1 MAAICCSIA
10 SSSSS
15 GTPANL
21 ATTSAVRSSAV
32 GPSPPLVTIKSTP
45 WPARNRNAAAR
56 SCDRSPTHSR
66 WATSTP
72 SSPSCCAN
80 HGPLRSVS
88 CPVSSSVPVTTI
100 PARTSASPL
109 LTRRHASAVGMLCR
123 REATMRLRRTTH
135 AAQTSAPP
143 LIGVD
148 DLKTPPWAQ
157 VMETVVGTG
166 IGRTL
171 RATPAAL
178 RVLVHLAWQTSPRL
192 TLLAAAVELV
202 AGCATAFGLLATANV
217 LTELLAQGP
226 TPQRVVAALPAL
238 VLVMASFAARGL
250 LDAAVGAVQA
260 VLAPRVELRAQNEL
274 HAAVIGVEL
283 IAFDDPD
290 FVELVR
296 RTSAQGIMSVRR
308 GVGDVGNLLSSAIS
322 LAAAIVTA
330 GLLNPVLAP
339 VVLLAAV
346 PNGWANVR
354 AALMS
359 YESFVRMV
367 SRMRRL
373 GVTGGIITSRR
384 QAAEVRAFTTQ
395 DTLLVE
401 HRFYLDMLTSC
412 LTQAR
417 RHHRTGALQ
426 RLPRDPQVIELQ
438 EVSFSYPGKDEPA
451 LDRVGLTIK
460 RGQVVALVGE
470 NGSGKSTLAKVITGL
485 YLPDQGRVSWDGVDI
500 ATVDQR
506 ELHSQVGVV
515 LQDPVEWPMTAE
527 NNVRIGRLERP
538 DPNGSVLAA
547 AAADSGA
554 DAVVAELPHGWDTVL
569 SRDFQNGH
577 DLSGGQWQRI
587 SVARGLYRDAPLL
600 VADEPTAAMDARA
613 EHAVFQSLQSFTRAG
628 AAVSDGD
635 CQGARTTVLITHRLA
650 NIRHADQIIVLDH
663 GRIAE
668 QGTHGELM
676 ARGGGYAEL
685 FTLQA
690 QAYLGDAGERSPL
703 G

>member
-1 MAAICCSIA
+1 
-10 SSSSS
+10 
-15 GTPANL
+15 
-21 ATTSAVRSSAV
+21 
-32 GPSPPLVTIKSTP
+32 
-45 WPARNRNAAAR
+45 
-56 SCDRSPTHSR
+56 
-66 WATSTP
+66 
-72 SSPSCCAN
+72 
-80 HGPLRSVS
+80 
-88 CPVSSSVPVTTI
+88 
-100 PARTSASPL
+100 
-109 LTRRHASAVGMLCR
+109 
-123 REATMRLRRTTH
+123 MRLRRTTGVGPKP
-135 AAQTSAPP
+135 SAPQ
-143 LIGVD
+143 LIGID
-148 DLKTPPWAQ
+148 DLKTPSWAQ
-157 VMETVVGTG
+157 VMETVAGTG

-171 RATPAAL
+171 RAAPTAL
-178 RVLVHLAWQTSPRL
+178 RVLVRLAWQTSPRL

-202 AGCATAFGLLATANV
+202 AGCAMAFGLLATANV

-296 RTSAQGIMSVRR
+296 RTSAQGIRSVRY
-308 GVGDVGNLLSSAIS
+308 GVGDVGNLLSSTVS
-322 LAAAIVTA
+322 LTAAIVTA

-346 PNGWANVR
+346 PNGWASVR
-354 AALMS
+354 AALLD
-359 YESFVRMV
+359 YDSFVRTI

-373 GVTGGIITSRR
+373 GITGDIITGRR
-384 QAAEVRAFTTQ
+384 EAPEVRAFTTQ
-395 DTLLVE
+395 DTLLGEHRRIGSQLTAEAVRVE
-401 HRFYLDMLTSC
+401 HRKTAIRLFGRGLAGIGTALAYGVLGLLLYAGAMPLALAGAAAVAMRTASTAVSNTVFAANRLFEHSFYLDMLTCC

-417 RHHRTGALQ
+417 SQHRSAAGL
-426 RLPRDPQVIELQ
+426 RLPRDPQLIELHN
-438 EVSFSYPGKDEPA
+438 VSFSYPGKDESA
-451 LDRVGLTIK
+451 LHQVNVTIQ

-470 NGSGKSTLAKVITGL
+470 NGSGKSTLAKIITGL
-485 YLPDQGRVSWDGVDI
+485 YLPDLGRVTWDGVDI
-500 ATVDQR
+500 AKVDQR
-506 ELHSQVGVV
+506 ELHSRVAVV

-527 NNVRIGRLERP
+527 NNIRIGRLERP
-538 DPNGSVLAA
+538 DPDGSVLAT

-554 DAVVAELPHGWDTVL
+554 DAVVAELPDGWASVL
-569 SRDFQNGH
+569 SREFQNGC

-613 EHAVFQSLQSFTRAG
+613 EHAVFSSLQALRRSGATAG
-628 AAVSDGD
+628 NGD
-635 CQGARTTVLITHRLA
+635 SSGASRTTVLITHRLA

-663 GRIAE
+663 GRITE

-690 QAYLGDAGERSPL
+690 RAYLGGTGALSPL

>member
-1 MAAICCSIA
+1 M
-10 SSSSS
+10 
-15 GTPANL
+15 
-21 ATTSAVRSSAV
+21 
-32 GPSPPLVTIKSTP
+32 
-45 WPARNRNAAAR
+45 
-56 SCDRSPTHSR
+56 PT
-66 WATSTP
+66 
-72 SSPSCCAN
+72 
-80 HGPLRSVS
+80 
-88 CPVSSSVPVTTI
+88 
-100 PARTSASPL
+100 
-109 LTRRHASAVGMLCR
+109 
-123 REATMRLRRTTH
+123 
-135 AAQTSAPP
+135 

-148 DLKTPPWAQ
+148 DLTTPWWAK
-157 VMETVVGTG
+157 VGVEMAGSSTS
-166 IGRTL
+166 RML
-171 RATPAAL
+171 RAAPAAL
-178 RVLVHLAWQTSPRL
+178 GVLVRLAWQTSPRL
-192 TLLAAAVELV
+192 TALAAAVELL

-217 LTELLAQGP
+217 LTQLLEQGP
-226 TPQRVVAALPAL
+226 TPARVVAALPAL
-238 VLVMASFAARGL
+238 ALVMASYAARGL

-260 VLAPRVELRAQNEL
+260 VLAPRVELRAQDEL
-274 HAAVIGVEL
+274 HAAVIGAEL
-283 IAFDDPD
+283 VAFDDAD

-296 RTSAQGIMSVRR
+296 RTSGRAISSVRQ
-308 GVGDVGNLLSSAIS
+308 GVADAGNLLSSAIS

-346 PNGWANVR
+346 PNGWASMR
-354 AALMS
+354 AAMLS

-373 GVTGGIITSRR
+373 GITGDIITGRR

-395 DTLLVE
+395 DTLLGEHRRIGSQVTAEAVTVE
-401 HRFYLDMLTSC
+401 HRKTAIRLVGRGLAGIGTALAYGVLGLLLYAGAMPLALAGAAAVAMRTASSAVSNTVFAANRLFEHSFYLDMLASC

-417 RHHRTGALQ
+417 GYHRTAAVQ
-426 RLPRDPQVIELQ
+426 HLPRDPQVIELR

-451 LDRVGLTIK
+451 LDRVSLTIK

-500 ATVDQR
+500 AQVDQR
-506 ELHSQVGVV
+506 ELHSQVAAV
-515 LQDPVEWPMTAE
+515 LQNPVEWPMTAA
-527 NNVRIGRLERP
+527 NNVRIGRLERHDP
-538 DPNGSVLAA
+538 DGSVLAA

-554 DAVVAELPHGWDTVL
+554 DTVVAELPDGWDSVL
-569 SRDFQNGH
+569 SREFQNGY

-613 EHAVFQSLQSFTRAG
+613 EHAVFQSLQSLSRAAAASGNGDSPG
-628 AAVSDGD
+628 AT
-635 CQGARTTVLITHRLA
+635 RTTVLITHRLA

-663 GRIAE
+663 GRVTE
-668 QGTHGELM
+668 QGTHEELM

-690 QAYLGDAGERSPL
+690 SAYLDGTGDLSRL
-703 G
+703 GHPG

>member
-1 MAAICCSIA
+1 
-10 SSSSS
+10 
-15 GTPANL
+15 
-21 ATTSAVRSSAV
+21 
-32 GPSPPLVTIKSTP
+32 
-45 WPARNRNAAAR
+45 
-56 SCDRSPTHSR
+56 
-66 WATSTP
+66 
-72 SSPSCCAN
+72 
-80 HGPLRSVS
+80 
-88 CPVSSSVPVTTI
+88 
-100 PARTSASPL
+100 
-109 LTRRHASAVGMLCR
+109 
-123 REATMRLRRTTH
+123 MRLRRTTN
-135 AAQTSAPP
+135 AASRDPSGPT
-143 LIGVD
+143 LIGAD
-148 DLKTPPWAQ
+148 DLATPSWAK
-157 VMETVVGTG
+157 VYEAMAGSG
-166 IGRTL
+166 ASRML
-171 RATPAAL
+171 RAAPAAL
-178 RVLVHLAWQTSPRL
+178 GVLVRLAWQTSPRL
-192 TLLAAAVELV
+192 TLLAAAVELL
-202 AGCATAFGLLATANV
+202 AGCATAFGLLATATV
-217 LTELLAQGP
+217 LTQLLEQGP

-238 VLVMASFAARGL
+238 ALVMASFAARGL

-260 VLAPRVELRAQNEL
+260 VLAPRVELRAQDEL
-274 HAAVIGVEL
+274 HAAVIAAEL
-283 IAFDDPD
+283 VAFDDAD
-290 FVELVR
+290 FMELVR
-296 RTSAQGIMSVRR
+296 RTSTQGMMSVRR

-346 PNGWANVR
+346 PNGWASVR
-354 AALMS
+354 AAMLG

-373 GVTGGIITSRR
+373 GITGDIITSRR

-395 DTLLVE
+395 DTLLGEHRRIGSQLAAEAVAVE
-401 HRFYLDMLTSC
+401 HRKTAIRLAGRGLAGVGTALAYGVLGVLLYTGALPLALAGAAAVAMRTASTAVSTTVFAANQLFEHSFYLDMLTSC

-451 LDRVGLTIK
+451 LDRISLTIK

-500 ATVDQR
+500 AQVDQR
-506 ELHSQVGVV
+506 ELHSQVAAV
-515 LQDPVEWPMTAE
+515 LQNPVEWPMTAA
-527 NNVRIGRLERP
+527 NNVRIGRLARP
-538 DPNGSVLAA
+538 DPDGSVLAA
-547 AAADSGA
+547 AAADSGT
-554 DAVVAELPHGWDTVL
+554 DAVVAELPNGWDTVL

-600 VADEPTAAMDARA
+600 IADEPTAAMDARA
-613 EHAVFQSLQSFTRAG
+613 EHAVFQSLQSLTRAG
-628 AAVSDGD
+628 TAVSNGD
-635 CQGARTTVLITHRLA
+635 SPGATRTTVLITHRLA

-663 GRIAE
+663 GRITE
-668 QGTHGELM
+668 QGTHAELM
-676 ARGGGYAEL
+676 TLGGGYAEL

-690 QAYLGDAGERSPL
+690 QAYLGGAGELSPL

>member
-1 MAAICCSIA
+1 
-10 SSSSS
+10 
-15 GTPANL
+15 
-21 ATTSAVRSSAV
+21 
-32 GPSPPLVTIKSTP
+32 
-45 WPARNRNAAAR
+45 
-56 SCDRSPTHSR
+56 
-66 WATSTP
+66 
-72 SSPSCCAN
+72 
-80 HGPLRSVS
+80 
-88 CPVSSSVPVTTI
+88 
-100 PARTSASPL
+100 
-109 LTRRHASAVGMLCR
+109 
-123 REATMRLRRTTH
+123 MRFRRTTGS
-135 AAQTSAPP
+135 ASADSGATGCARRVESSAPP

-148 DLKTPPWAQ
+148 DLKIPPWAQ
-157 VMETVVGTG
+157 VMETVAGTG

-171 RATPAAL
+171 RAAPAAL
-178 RVLVHLAWQTSPRL
+178 RVLVRLAWHTSPRL
-192 TLLAAAVELV
+192 TLLAAVVELL
-202 AGCATAFGLLATANV
+202 AGCATAFGLLATATV

-260 VLAPRVELRAQNEL
+260 VLAPRVELRAQDEL

-296 RTSAQGIMSVRR
+296 RTSMQGIRSVRY
-308 GVGDVGNLLSSAIS
+308 GVGDVGNLLSSTVS

-354 AALMS
+354 AALLS
-359 YESFVRMV
+359 YESYVRTV

-373 GVTGGIITSRR
+373 GITGDIITGRR
-384 QAAEVRAFTTQ
+384 EAAEVRAFTTQ
-395 DTLLVE
+395 DTLLGEHRRIGSQLTAEAVAVE
-401 HRFYLDMLTSC
+401 HHKTAIRLFGRGLAGIGTALAYGVLGVLLYTGAMPLALAGAAAVAMRTASSAVSTTVFAANRLFEHSFYLDLLTAC

-417 RHHRTGALQ
+417 SYHRAAAVR
-426 RLPRDPQVIELQ
+426 RLPGDPRVIELHQ
-438 EVSFSYPGKDEPA
+438 VSFSYPGKEEPA
-451 LDRVGLTIK
+451 LHQVSLTIR

-485 YLPDQGRVSWDGVDI
+485 YLPDQGRVTWDGVDI
-500 ATVDQR
+500 ATVDPC

-515 LQDPVEWPMTAE
+515 LQDPVQWPTTAA

-538 DPNGSVLAA
+538 DPGGRTLAA

-554 DAVVAELPHGWDTVL
+554 DAVVAGLPGGWNSVL
-569 SRDFQNGH
+569 SREFQNGC

-600 VADEPTAAMDARA
+600 IADEPTAAMDARA
-613 EHAVFQSLQSFTRAG
+613 EQAVFQSLRPRRHAG
-628 AAVSDGD
+628 APADNGDSAAVT
-635 CQGARTTVLITHRLA
+635 RTTVLITHRLA

-663 GRIAE
+663 GRITE

-685 FTLQA
+685 FALQA
-690 QAYLGDAGERSPL
+690 QAYLGGAEELSPL